1 MKPWPMGRARMPS
14 LAPNVPL
21 IFPTRTSWMLN
32 CKLFSGV
39 CNYHV
44 HHIYLPLSGV
54 FLGTTFPLGAVEGFA
69 NCNGASSCQKL
80 ILSTIW
86 EAKTAGLFDLHK
98 NSQKII
104 SVPRWTVSV
113 PPSQL
118 LLLRLLDLQ
127 LRSPP
132 PGSGSVCFGFFNI

>member
-1 MKPWPMGRARMPS
+1 MGRARMPS

-54 FLGTTFPLGAVEGFA
+54 CLGTTFPLVVVEGFA
-69 NCNGASSCQKL
+69 NCNGAFSCQKL

-86 EAKTAGLFDLHK
+86 EAKTAGLFDLHQKFSK
-98 NSQKII
+98 NHFCSQ
-104 SVPRWTVSV
+104 VDGER
-113 PPSQL
+113 PSL
-118 LLLRLLDLQ
+118 PAAPLEA
-127 LRSPP
+127 
-132 PGSGSVCFGFFNI
+132 PGSPTEVASAGFGVCLLWIL